1 MVAMTV
7 EDYYAQ
13 GKRSWLRLHEKG
25 GKQHEMPAHHTLE
38 EYLDAYLNAACIA
51 DDNKGPL
58 FRTARGP
65 DVLTRNP
72 MGTADV
78 WRMIRRR
85 IKQTSIR
92 TRAGCH
98 SFRATGITC
107 YLENKGTLEK
117 AQQMASHSSPRT
129 TKLYDRTNDQ
139 ITLDEV
145 EKIVI

>member
-1 MVAMTV
+1 
-7 EDYYAQ
+7 
-13 GKRSWLRLHEKG
+13 
-25 GKQHEMPAHHTLE
+25 MPAHHTLE
-38 EYLDAYLNAACIA
+38 AYLDACIDA
-51 DDNKGPL
+51 TGIVVDRKGPL
-58 FRTARGP
+58 FRTAPRTNAM
-65 DVLTRNP
+65 LTQNP
-72 MGTADV
+72 MSTADV

-85 IKQTSIR
+85 LAYAGIR
-92 TRAGCH
+92 TLAGCR

-139 ITLDEV
+139 VTLDEV